1 MNEHVNE
8 LFRSMFIPF
17 WVGPKLVEVE
27 DQGEGR
33 QCWHVTTLEEAEANS
48 RPLDVI
54 TQDQS

>member
-33 QCWHVTTLEEAEANS
+33 QSWFVTSLEEAEENS
-48 RPLDVI
+48 RPLDAI
-54 TQDQS
+54 AQEQA